1 MLKGEPV
8 DENELN
14 NQPPIN
20 KPDLLSEKQNIEN
33 ENPELAQGINPY
45 EGVDVQPVPTTNII
59 NDIRYP
65 GTSVLNPS
73 NSIVPNNNS
82 NNTNN
87 INLSPNLSEFP
98 PGLDPN
104 PENNI
109 PEDQK
114 IPYIHGEKTIICW
127 NCVSVL
133 MVKDEWSVVRCTNC
147 GKINRVPGTEDN
159 LDGAIRLNDNMNHF
173 DLYVPFVYAVITCPF
188 CQAENKVRKDAEHII
203 CFQCHNSYNVQH
215 EPWENMVANKQL
227 NNKEYPVVQQP
238 TVVNTCDNKGNEE
251 TQRLL
256 KKLIKVL
263 KNQEK
268 KPIPIMPMYD
278 RYRPIRELV
287 RDVDD
292 IDDRRFNGVRKN
304 NFFFDNDKLDKFGN
318 GLLDKGISEISKKI
332 SNIDI
337 NVENRNNNN
346 PLLGKNKDIEMES
359 LKKKLYN
366 EIRNDPKYQGYYG
379 KRNSGINNNNKFNY
393 SLRPFSF
400 KNSDERKS
408 MQYFSDKP
416 KNDAVYKLM
425 FKKNGELKKSYDI
438 NNNDINEDNLLI
450 ESKSKFDNKKEEK
463 IGLNTSKLPIG
474 KMLKTKEEVND
485 ILKNLNIDF
494 QI

>member
-8 DENELN
+8 DESELN
-14 NQPPIN
+14 NQPPKN
-20 KPDLLSEKQNIEN
+20 EPDLLSQKQMIEA
-33 ENPELAQGINPY
+33 ENPELAQGLNPY
-45 EGVDVQPVPTTNII
+45 EGVDVQKVPITNVV

-73 NSIVPNNNS
+73 NSIVPNND
-82 NNTNN
+82 NN
-87 INLSPNLSEFP
+87 
-98 PGLDPN
+98 LDPN
-104 PENNI
+104 IPEMPYGMDPNLPENNV

-203 CFQCHNSYNVQH
+203 CFQCHNSYNIQH
-215 EPWENMVANKQL
+215 EPWENMVANKSI

-238 TVVNTCDNKGNEE
+238 TVVNTCDNSGNEE

-256 KKLIKVL
+256 KKLIKTL

-278 RYRPIRELV
+278 SYRPIRELV

-292 IDDRRFNGVRKN
+292 IDDRRFNGVRKRN
-304 NFFFDNDKLDKFGN
+304 IFGN
-318 GLLDKGISEISKKI
+318 EGLGGGLQDRGISEISKKI

-337 NVENRNNNN
+337 NIEKRNNN
-346 PLLGKNKDIEMES
+346 PLLGINKDIEMES
-359 LKKKLYN
+359 LKKKLYD
-366 EIRNDPKYQGYYG
+366 EIRNDPKYQDAYG
-379 KRNSGINNNNKFNY
+379 RKNSGINNNKYNFNN
-393 SLRPFSF
+393 RPFSF
-400 KNSDERKS
+400 RNNDERKS

-438 NNNDINEDNLLI
+438 SNNDINEEDLLL
-450 ESKSKFDNKKEEK
+450 ESKSKFNKEKKQEK

>member
-1 MLKGEPV
+1 MIKGEPV
-8 DENELN
+8 DETELI
-14 NQPPIN
+14 NQPPN
-20 KPDLLSEKQNIEN
+20 TNPDLLSQKQIIEA
-33 ENPELAQGINPY
+33 ENPELSQGINPY
-45 EGVDVQPVPTTNII
+45 EGVDVQPVPNTAII
-59 NDIRYP
+59 NNVKYP
-65 GTSVLNPS
+65 GQSILNSS
-73 NSIVPNNNS
+73 NSISDNN
-82 NNTNN
+82 NN
-87 INLSPNLSEFP
+87 INNINPNLPDVPYNF
-98 PGLDPN
+98 DPN
-104 PENNI
+104 IENNI

-114 IPYIHGEKTIICW
+114 LPYIHGEKTIICW

-215 EPWENMVANKQL
+215 EPWENLVANKSI
-227 NNKEYPVVQQP
+227 NNKEYPIVQQP
-238 TVVNTCDNKGNEE
+238 NVINTCDNSGNEE

-256 KKLIKVL
+256 KKLIKTL

-268 KPIPIMPMYD
+268 KPIPIFPSYD
-278 RYRPIRELV
+278 SYRPIRELV

-292 IDDRRFNGVRKN
+292 IDYRRFNGVRKN
-304 NFFFDNDKLDKFGN
+304 NIFDPPGMVDR
-318 GLLDKGISEISKKI
+318 GISEISKKI
-332 SNIDI
+332 ANIDI
-337 NVENRNNNN
+337 NVEKRNNN
-346 PLLGKNKDIEMES
+346 PLLGNDKDNEMES
-359 LKKKLYN
+359 LKKKLYD
-366 EIRNDPKYQGYYG
+366 EIRNDPKYSSSYG
-379 KRNSGINNNNKFNY
+379 IRKTGFNFNNINN
-393 SLRPFSF
+393 RPFSF

-408 MQYFSDKP
+408 VQYFSDKP

-438 NNNDINEDNLLI
+438 SNNEINEDNLLI
-450 ESKSKFDNKKEEK
+450 KSKSNFKNEENEEK
-463 IGLNTSKLPIG
+463 RKLDTSKLPIG

>member
-8 DENELN
+8 DESELN
-14 NQPPIN
+14 NQPPKN
-20 KPDLLSEKQNIEN
+20 EPDLLSQKQMIEA
-33 ENPELAQGINPY
+33 ENPELAQGLNPY
-45 EGVDVQPVPTTNII
+45 EGVDVQKVPITNVV

-73 NSIVPNNNS
+73 NSIVPNNE
-82 NNTNN
+82 NN
-87 INLSPNLSEFP
+87 
-98 PGLDPN
+98 LDPN
-104 PENNI
+104 LPEMPYGMDPNLPENNV

-203 CFQCHNSYNVQH
+203 CFQCHNSYNIQH
-215 EPWENMVANKQL
+215 EPWENMVANKSK

-238 TVVNTCDNKGNEE
+238 TVVNTCDNSGNEE

-256 KKLIKVL
+256 KKLIKTL

-278 RYRPIRELV
+278 SYRPIRELV

-292 IDDRRFNGVRKN
+292 IDDRRFNGVRKRN
-304 NFFFDNDKLDKFGN
+304 IFGN
-318 GLLDKGISEISKKI
+318 EGLGGGLQDRGISEISKKI

-337 NVENRNNNN
+337 NIEKRNNN
-346 PLLGKNKDIEMES
+346 PLLGINKDIEMES
-359 LKKKLYN
+359 LKKKLYD
-366 EIRNDPKYQGYYG
+366 EIRNDPKYQDAYG
-379 KRNSGINNNNKFNY
+379 KRNLGNTNNKYNFNN
-393 SLRPFSF
+393 RPFSF
-400 KNSDERKS
+400 RNNDERKS

-438 NNNDINEDNLLI
+438 SNNDINEEDLLL
-450 ESKSKFDNKKEEK
+450 ESKSKFNKEK
-463 IGLNTSKLPIG
+463 KQEKVGLNTSKLPIG

>member
-8 DENELN
+8 DETEL
-14 NQPPIN
+14 NQPPIDN
-20 KPDLLSEKQNIEN
+20 KDFLSQKQMIEA
-33 ENPELAQGINPY
+33 ENPELTQGLNPF
-45 EGVDVQPVPTTNII
+45 EGVDVQKVPNTNII

-65 GTSVLNPS
+65 GTSILNS
-73 NSIVPNNNS
+73 ANSIVPNNNE
-82 NNTNN
+82 
-87 INLSPNLSEFP
+87 IDPNLP
-98 PGLDPN
+98 DMPYGLDPN
-104 PENNI
+104 PENNV

-203 CFQCHNSYNVQH
+203 CFQCHNSYNIQH
-215 EPWENMVANKQL
+215 EPWENMVANKST
-227 NNKEYPVVQQP
+227 NKKEYPVVQQP
-238 TVVNTCDNKGNEE
+238 TVVNTCDNSGNEE

-256 KKLIKVL
+256 KKLIKTL

-268 KPIPIMPMYD
+268 KPVPIMPMYD
-278 RYRPIRELV
+278 SYRPMRELV

-292 IDDRRFNGVRKN
+292 IDDRRFNGIRKQN
-304 NFFFDNDKLDKFGN
+304 IYGRGELGDNY
-318 GLLDKGISEISKKI
+318 LDKGISEISKKI
-332 SNIDI
+332 ANIDI
-337 NVENRNNNN
+337 NVENKNNN
-346 PLLGKNKDIEMES
+346 PLLGNKDIEMES

-366 EIRNDPKYQGYYG
+366 EIRNDPKYQKAYG
-379 KRNSGINNNNKFNY
+379 RRNLGLNNNKYNFSN
-393 SLRPFSF
+393 RPFSF
-400 KNSDERKS
+400 RNNDERKS

-438 NNNDINEDNLLI
+438 SSKDLDDDNNILLQ
-450 ESKSKFDNKKEEK
+450 SKSIIKKDNEEK
-463 IGLNTSKLPIG
+463 RGLDTSKLPIG

>member
-1 MLKGEPV
+1 MIKGEPV
-8 DENELN
+8 DETELI
-14 NQPPIN
+14 NQPPN
-20 KPDLLSEKQNIEN
+20 TNPDLISQKQIIES
-33 ENPELAQGINPY
+33 ENPELSQGLNPY
-45 EGVDVQPVPTTNII
+45 EGVDVQPVPNTAII
-59 NDIRYP
+59 NNVKYP
-65 GTSVLNPS
+65 GQSILNSS
-73 NSIVPNNNS
+73 NSIAENN
-82 NNTNN
+82 NN
-87 INLSPNLSEFP
+87 INNNNNPNLPDVPYNF
-98 PGLDPN
+98 DPN
-104 PENNI
+104 IENNV

-215 EPWENMVANKQL
+215 EPWENMVANKSI
-227 NNKEYPVVQQP
+227 NNKEYPIVQQP
-238 TVVNTCDNKGNEE
+238 NVINTCDNSGNEE

-256 KKLIKVL
+256 KKLIKTL

-268 KPIPIMPMYD
+268 KSIPIFPSYD
-278 RYRPIRELV
+278 SYRPIRELV

-292 IDDRRFNGVRKN
+292 IDYRRFNGVRKSN
-304 NFFFDNDKLDKFGN
+304 IFPEPGMVDR
-318 GLLDKGISEISKKI
+318 GISEISKKI
-332 SNIDI
+332 ANIDI
-337 NVENRNNNN
+337 NVEKRNNN
-346 PLLGKNKDIEMES
+346 PLLGKEKDNEMES
-359 LKKKLYN
+359 LKKKLYD
-366 EIRNDPKYQGYYG
+366 EIRNDPKYSNSYG
-379 KRNSGINNNNKFNY
+379 RRKTGFNFNNFNN
-393 SLRPFSF
+393 RPFSF
-400 KNSDERKS
+400 KNSDEKKS
-408 MQYFSDKP
+408 LQYFSDKP

-438 NNNDINEDNLLI
+438 SNNDLDEDNLLI
-450 ESKSKFDNKKEEK
+450 KSKSNFKNEQNEEK
-463 IGLNTSKLPIG
+463 RKLDTSKLPIG

>member
-1 MLKGEPV
+1 MIKGEPV
-8 DENELN
+8 DETELI
-14 NQPPIN
+14 NQPPN
-20 KPDLLSEKQNIEN
+20 TNPDLLSQKQIIEA
-33 ENPELAQGINPY
+33 ENPELSQGINPY
-45 EGVDVQPVPTTNII
+45 EGVDVQPVPNTAII
-59 NDIRYP
+59 NNIKFP
-65 GTSVLNPS
+65 GQSILNSS
-73 NSIVPNNNS
+73 NSISENN
-82 NNTNN
+82 NN
-87 INLSPNLSEFP
+87 INNINPNLPDVPYNF
-98 PGLDPN
+98 DPN
-104 PENNI
+104 IENNI

-215 EPWENMVANKQL
+215 EPWENLVANKSI
-227 NNKEYPVVQQP
+227 NNKEYPIVQQP
-238 TVVNTCDNKGNEE
+238 NVINTCDNSGNEE

-256 KKLIKVL
+256 KKLIKTL

-268 KPIPIMPMYD
+268 KPIPIFPSYD
-278 RYRPIRELV
+278 SYRPIRELV

-292 IDDRRFNGVRKN
+292 IDYRRFNGVRKN
-304 NFFFDNDKLDKFGN
+304 NIFDAPGMMDR
-318 GLLDKGISEISKKI
+318 GISEISKKI
-332 SNIDI
+332 ANIDI
-337 NVENRNNNN
+337 NVEKRNNN
-346 PLLGKNKDIEMES
+346 PLLGKDKDNEMES
-359 LKKKLYN
+359 LKKKLYD
-366 EIRNDPKYQGYYG
+366 EIRNDPKYSGSYG
-379 KRNSGINNNNKFNY
+379 RRKTGINFNNFNN
-393 SLRPFSF
+393 RPFSF
-400 KNSDERKS
+400 KHSDEGKS

-438 NNNDINEDNLLI
+438 SNNEINEDNLLI
-450 ESKSKFDNKKEEK
+450 KSKSNFKNEQNEEK
-463 IGLNTSKLPIG
+463 RKLDTSKLPIG

>member
-8 DENELN
+8 DESELN

-20 KPDLLSEKQNIEN
+20 NPDLLTQKHMIEA
-33 ENPELAQGINPY
+33 ENPELSQGINPF
-45 EGVDVQPVPTTNII
+45 EGVDVQKVPNTNII
-59 NDIRYP
+59 NDVRYP

-73 NSIVPNNNS
+73 NSIVPNNNNEINS
-82 NNTNN
+82 NLPDMPY
-87 INLSPNLSEFP
+87 NLDE
-98 PGLDPN
+98 N
-104 PENNI
+104 PENFV

-203 CFQCHNSYNVQH
+203 CFQCHNSYNIQH
-215 EPWENMVANKQL
+215 EPWENMVANKSL
-227 NNKEYPVVQQP
+227 SNKEYPVVQQP
-238 TVVNTCDNKGNEE
+238 TVVNTCDNNGNEE

-256 KKLIKVL
+256 KKLIKTL

-278 RYRPIRELV
+278 SYRPIRELV

-304 NFFFDNDKLDKFGN
+304 NIFG
-318 GLLDKGISEISKKI
+318 GGVMDKGISEISKKI

-337 NVENRNNNN
+337 NVENKNNN
-346 PLLGKNKDIEMES
+346 PLLGKGKDIEMES
-359 LKKKLYN
+359 LKKKLYD
-366 EIRNDPKYQGYYG
+366 EIRNDPKYQDSYG
-379 KRNSGINNNNKFNY
+379 RRSIGINHNKFNL
-393 SLRPFSF
+393 SNRPFSF
-400 KNSDERKS
+400 RNPDERKTV
-408 MQYFSDKP
+408 QYFSDKP

-438 NNNDINEDNLLI
+438 SNNDLDKGNILLESRGKFQI
-450 ESKSKFDNKKEEK
+450 ENKEEK
-463 IGLNTSKLPIG
+463 KKLDTSKLPIG

>member
-8 DENELN
+8 DESELN
-14 NQPPIN
+14 NQPPKN
-20 KPDLLSEKQNIEN
+20 EPDLLSQKQMIEA
-33 ENPELAQGINPY
+33 ENPELAQGLNPY
-45 EGVDVQPVPTTNII
+45 EGVDVQKVPTTNVV
-59 NDIRYP
+59 NDIKYP

-73 NSIVPNNNS
+73 NSIVPNND
-82 NNTNN
+82 NN
-87 INLSPNLSEFP
+87 
-98 PGLDPN
+98 LDPN
-104 PENNI
+104 LPEMPYGMDPNLPENNV

-203 CFQCHNSYNVQH
+203 CFQCHNSYNIQH
-215 EPWENMVANKQL
+215 EPWENMVANKSA
-227 NNKEYPVVQQP
+227 NKKDYPVVQQP
-238 TVVNTCDNKGNEE
+238 TVVNTCDNSGNEE

-256 KKLIKVL
+256 KKLIKTL

-278 RYRPIRELV
+278 SYRPIRELV

-292 IDDRRFNGVRKN
+292 IDDRRFNGVRKRN
-304 NFFFDNDKLDKFGN
+304 IFGN
-318 GLLDKGISEISKKI
+318 EGLGGGLQDRGISEISKKI

-337 NVENRNNNN
+337 NIEKRNNN
-346 PLLGKNKDIEMES
+346 PLLGINKDIEMES
-359 LKKKLYN
+359 LKKKLYD
-366 EIRNDPKYQGYYG
+366 EIRNDPKYQDAYG
-379 KRNSGINNNNKFNY
+379 IRNLGINNNKYNFNN
-393 SLRPFSF
+393 RPFSF
-400 KNSDERKS
+400 RNNDERKS

-438 NNNDINEDNLLI
+438 SNNDINEEDLLL
-450 ESKSKFDNKKEEK
+450 ESKSKFNKEKKEEK
-463 IGLNTSKLPIG
+463 VGLNTSKLPIG

>member
-20 KPDLLSEKQNIEN
+20 KQDIISEKQKIEI
-33 ENPELAQGINPY
+33 ENPELSQGINPY
-45 EGVDVQPVPTTNII
+45 EGVDVQQVPTTNII

-65 GTSVLNPS
+65 GTSVLNSS
-73 NSIVPNNNS
+73 NSIVPNNN
-82 NNTNN
+82 NNNN
-87 INLSPNLSEFP
+87 LDPNLSQFP
-98 PGLDPN
+98 PVLDPN

-215 EPWENMVANKQL
+215 EPWENMVANKQA
-227 NNKEYPVVQQP
+227 NNKEYPIVQQP
-238 TVVNTCDNKGNEE
+238 TVVNTCDNNGNEE

-268 KPIPIMPMYD
+268 KPIRFMPMYD
-278 RYRPIRELV
+278 SYRPIRELV

-304 NFFFDNDKLDKFGN
+304 NFFDNRIGN
-318 GLLDKGISEISKKI
+318 GLFDKGISEISKKI

-337 NVENRNNNN
+337 NVENRNNN

-359 LKKKLYN
+359 LKKKLYD
-366 EIRNDPKYQGYYG
+366 EIRNDPKYQNAYG
-379 KRNSGINNNNKFNY
+379 KRNSGINNNKFNY
-393 SLRPFSF
+393 RPFSF
-400 KNSDERKS
+400 RNSDERKS

-438 NNNDINEDNLLI
+438 NNNDFDENNLLI
-450 ESKSKFDNKKEEK
+450 ESKNKFNKEKKEEK

>member
-8 DENELN
+8 DESELN
-14 NQPPIN
+14 NQPPKN
-20 KPDLLSEKQNIEN
+20 EPDLLSQKQMIEA
-33 ENPELAQGINPY
+33 ENPELAQGLNPY
-45 EGVDVQPVPTTNII
+45 EGVDVQKVPTTNVV

-73 NSIVPNNNS
+73 NSIVPNND
-82 NNTNN
+82 NN
-87 INLSPNLSEFP
+87 
-98 PGLDPN
+98 LDPN
-104 PENNI
+104 LPEMPYGMDPNLPENNV

-203 CFQCHNSYNVQH
+203 CFQCHNSYNIQH
-215 EPWENMVANKQL
+215 EPWENMVANKSA
-227 NNKEYPVVQQP
+227 NKKDYPVVQQP
-238 TVVNTCDNKGNEE
+238 TVVNTCDNSGNEE

-256 KKLIKVL
+256 KKLIKTL

-278 RYRPIRELV
+278 SYRPIRELV

-292 IDDRRFNGVRKN
+292 IDDRRFNGVRKRN
-304 NFFFDNDKLDKFGN
+304 IFGN
-318 GLLDKGISEISKKI
+318 EGLGGGLQDRGISEISKKI

-337 NVENRNNNN
+337 NIEKRNNN
-346 PLLGKNKDIEMES
+346 PLLGINKDIEMES
-359 LKKKLYN
+359 LKKKLYD
-366 EIRNDPKYQGYYG
+366 EIRNDPKYQDAYG
-379 KRNSGINNNNKFNY
+379 RRNLGNTNNKYTFNN
-393 SLRPFSF
+393 RPFSF
-400 KNSDERKS
+400 RNNDERKS

-438 NNNDINEDNLLI
+438 SSNDINEENLLL
-450 ESKSKFDNKKEEK
+450 ESKSKFNKEKKEEK
-463 IGLNTSKLPIG
+463 VGLNTSKLPIG

>member
-8 DENELN
+8 DESELI

-20 KPDLLSEKQNIEN
+20 NQDLLTQKTKLESEI
-33 ENPELAQGINPY
+33 PELSQGLNPFD
-45 EGVDVQPVPTTNII
+45 GVDVQKVPTTNII
-59 NDIRYP
+59 NDVRYP
-65 GTSVLNPS
+65 GRSVLNSS
-73 NSIVPNNNS
+73 NSIILNN
-82 NNTNN
+82 NN
-87 INLSPNLSEFP
+87 INNIENPNLNVPEMP
-98 PGLDPN
+98 YGLDPN

-114 IPYIHGEKTIICW
+114 IPYIHGEKTIVCW

-203 CFQCHNSYNVQH
+203 CFQCHNSYNIQH
-215 EPWENMVANKQL
+215 EPWENMVANKSS
-227 NNKEYPVVQQP
+227 NNKEYPIVQQP
-238 TVVNTCDNKGNEE
+238 TVVNTCDNNGNEE

-256 KKLIKVL
+256 KKLIKTL

-268 KPIPIMPMYD
+268 KPVPIFPPPLYD
-278 RYRPIRELV
+278 SYRPIRELV

-292 IDDRRFNGVRKN
+292 IDDRRFNGVKKRN
-304 NFFFDNDKLDKFGN
+304 IFSG
-318 GLLDKGISEISKKI
+318 KGFMDTGINEISKKI
-332 SNIDI
+332 SAIDI
-337 NVENRNNNN
+337 KVENKNNN
-346 PLLGKNKDIEMES
+346 PLLGQDKDMEMES
-359 LKKKLYN
+359 LKKKLYD
-366 EIRNDPKYQGYYG
+366 EIRNDPKYQDYYSRKNYG
-379 KRNSGINNNNKFNY
+379 SMNNNKFNY
-393 SLRPFSF
+393 RPFSF
-400 KNSDERKS
+400 KGPEEKNMK
-408 MQYFSDKP
+408 YFSDKP

-438 NNNDINEDNLLI
+438 SGDKINEDDLLL
-450 ESKSKFDNKKEEK
+450 ESKSIIKKDNKNE
-463 IGLNTSKLPIG
+463 ISKLPVG
-474 KMLKTKEEVND
+474 KMLKTKDEVND
-485 ILKNLNIDF
+485 ILKKLNIDF

>member
-8 DENELN
+8 DESELN
-14 NQPPIN
+14 NQPPKN
-20 KPDLLSEKQNIEN
+20 EPDLLSQKQMIEA
-33 ENPELAQGINPY
+33 ENPELAQGLNPY
-45 EGVDVQPVPTTNII
+45 EGVDVQKVPTTNVV

-73 NSIVPNNNS
+73 NSIVPNND
-82 NNTNN
+82 NN
-87 INLSPNLSEFP
+87 
-98 PGLDPN
+98 LDPN
-104 PENNI
+104 LPEMPYGMDPNLPENNV

-203 CFQCHNSYNVQH
+203 CFQCHNSYNIQH
-215 EPWENMVANKQL
+215 EPWENMVANKSA
-227 NNKEYPVVQQP
+227 NKKDYPVVQQP
-238 TVVNTCDNKGNEE
+238 TVVNTCDNSGNEE

-256 KKLIKVL
+256 KKLIKTL

-278 RYRPIRELV
+278 SYRPIRELV

-292 IDDRRFNGVRKN
+292 IDDRRFNGVRKRN
-304 NFFFDNDKLDKFGN
+304 IFGN
-318 GLLDKGISEISKKI
+318 EGLGGGLQDRGISEISKKI

-337 NVENRNNNN
+337 NIEKRNNN
-346 PLLGKNKDIEMES
+346 PLLGINKDIEMES
-359 LKKKLYN
+359 LKKKLYD
-366 EIRNDPKYQGYYG
+366 EIRNDPKYQDAYG
-379 KRNSGINNNNKFNY
+379 RRNLGINNNKYNFNN
-393 SLRPFSF
+393 RPFSF
-400 KNSDERKS
+400 RNNDERKS

-438 NNNDINEDNLLI
+438 SSSDINEENLLL
-450 ESKSKFDNKKEEK
+450 ESKSKFNKEKKEEK
-463 IGLNTSKLPIG
+463 VCLNTSKLPIG

>member
-1 MLKGEPV
+1 MIKGEPV
-8 DENELN
+8 DDTELI
-14 NQPPIN
+14 NQPP
-20 KPDLLSEKQNIEN
+20 N
-33 ENPELAQGINPY
+33 ENPDFLTQKHIIEAENPQLSQGVNPY
-45 EGVDVQPVPTTNII
+45 EGVDVQQVPNTKIV
-59 NDIRYP
+59 NDIRFP
-65 GTSVLNPS
+65 GSSVLNQG
-73 NSIVPNNNS
+73 NSISNNN
-82 NNTNN
+82 NN
-87 INLSPNLSEFP
+87 INDLDPNLSP
-98 PGLDPN
+98 MPYDINSN
-104 PENNI
+104 PENNV

-188 CQAENKVRKDAEHII
+188 CQAENKVRKDAEHVI
-203 CFQCHNSYNVQH
+203 CFQCHNSYNIQH
-215 EPWENMVANKQL
+215 EPWENMVANKSL
-227 NNKEYPVVQQP
+227 SNNKDYPIVQQP
-238 TVVNTCDNKGNEE
+238 SVINTCDNSGNEE

-256 KKLIKVL
+256 RKLIKTL

-268 KPIPIMPMYD
+268 KPIPILPMYD
-278 RYRPIRELV
+278 SYRPIRELV

-292 IDDRRFNGVRKN
+292 IDDRRFNGIRKN
-304 NFFFDNDKLDKFGN
+304 NYFPSNDNM
-318 GLLDKGISEISKKI
+318 DKGISEISKKI
-332 SNIDI
+332 ANIDI
-337 NVENRNNNN
+337 NIEKRNNN
-346 PLLGKNKDIEMES
+346 PLLGKSGDIEMES

-366 EIRNDPKYQGYYG
+366 EIRNDPKYQEAYG
-379 KRNSGINNNNKFNY
+379 KRNYGFSNNKFNY
-393 SLRPFSF
+393 RPYSF

-408 MQYFSDKP
+408 SVQYFSDKP

-425 FKKNGELKKSYDI
+425 FKKNGELKQSYDI
-438 NNNDINEDNLLI
+438 NNNDFDENNLLI
-450 ESKSKFDNKKEEK
+450 ESKNNFKIKKEKNEEK
-463 IGLNTSKLPIG
+463 GKLDTSKLPIG

>member
-8 DENELN
+8 DESELN
-14 NQPPIN
+14 NQPP
-20 KPDLLSEKQNIEN
+20 KKEPDLLSQKQMIEA
-33 ENPELAQGINPY
+33 ENPELAQGLNPY
-45 EGVDVQPVPTTNII
+45 EGVDVQKVPITNVV

-73 NSIVPNNNS
+73 NSIVPNND
-82 NNTNN
+82 NN
-87 INLSPNLSEFP
+87 
-98 PGLDPN
+98 LDPN
-104 PENNI
+104 IPEMPYGMDPNLPENNV

-203 CFQCHNSYNVQH
+203 CFQCHNSYNIQH
-215 EPWENMVANKQL
+215 EPWENMVANKSI

-238 TVVNTCDNKGNEE
+238 TVVNTCDNSGNEE

-256 KKLIKVL
+256 KKLIKTL

-278 RYRPIRELV
+278 SYRPIRELV

-292 IDDRRFNGVRKN
+292 IDDRRFNGVRKRN
-304 NFFFDNDKLDKFGN
+304 IFGN
-318 GLLDKGISEISKKI
+318 EGLGGGLQDRGISEISKKI

-337 NVENRNNNN
+337 NIEKRNNN
-346 PLLGKNKDIEMES
+346 PLLGINKDIEMES
-359 LKKKLYN
+359 LKKKLYD
-366 EIRNDPKYQGYYG
+366 EIRNDPKYQDAYG
-379 KRNSGINNNNKFNY
+379 RKNSGINNNKYNFNN
-393 SLRPFSF
+393 RPFSF
-400 KNSDERKS
+400 RNNDERKS

-438 NNNDINEDNLLI
+438 SNNDINEEDLLL
-450 ESKSKFDNKKEEK
+450 ESKSKFNKEKKQEK

>member
-8 DENELN
+8 DESELN
-14 NQPPIN
+14 NQPPKN
-20 KPDLLSEKQNIEN
+20 EPDLLSQKQMIEA
-33 ENPELAQGINPY
+33 ENPELAQGLNPY
-45 EGVDVQPVPTTNII
+45 EGVDVQKVPITNVV

-73 NSIVPNNNS
+73 NSIVPNNE
-82 NNTNN
+82 NN
-87 INLSPNLSEFP
+87 
-98 PGLDPN
+98 LDPN
-104 PENNI
+104 LPEMPYGMDPNLPENNV

-203 CFQCHNSYNVQH
+203 CFQCHNSYNIQH
-215 EPWENMVANKQL
+215 EPWENMVANKSK

-238 TVVNTCDNKGNEE
+238 TVVNTCDNSGNEE

-256 KKLIKVL
+256 KKLIKTL

-278 RYRPIRELV
+278 SYRPIRELV

-292 IDDRRFNGVRKN
+292 IDDRRFNGVRKRN
-304 NFFFDNDKLDKFGN
+304 IFGN
-318 GLLDKGISEISKKI
+318 EGLGGGLQDRGISEISKKI

-337 NVENRNNNN
+337 NIEKRNNN
-346 PLLGKNKDIEMES
+346 PLLGINKDIEMES
-359 LKKKLYN
+359 LKKKLYD
-366 EIRNDPKYQGYYG
+366 EIRNDPKYQDAYG
-379 KRNSGINNNNKFNY
+379 RRNSGINNNKYNFNN
-393 SLRPFSF
+393 RPFSF
-400 KNSDERKS
+400 RNNDERKS

-438 NNNDINEDNLLI
+438 SNNDINEEDLLL
-450 ESKSKFDNKKEEK
+450 ESKSKFNKEKKQEK

>member
-8 DENELN
+8 DESELN
-14 NQPPIN
+14 NQPPKN
-20 KPDLLSEKQNIEN
+20 EPDLLSQKQMIEA
-33 ENPELAQGINPY
+33 ENPELAQGLNPY
-45 EGVDVQPVPTTNII
+45 EGVDVQKVPTTNVV

-73 NSIVPNNNS
+73 NSIVPNND
-82 NNTNN
+82 NN
-87 INLSPNLSEFP
+87 
-98 PGLDPN
+98 LDPN
-104 PENNI
+104 LPEMPYGMDPNLPENNV

-203 CFQCHNSYNVQH
+203 CFQCHNSYNIQH
-215 EPWENMVANKQL
+215 EPWENMVANKSA
-227 NNKEYPVVQQP
+227 NKKDYPVVQQP
-238 TVVNTCDNKGNEE
+238 TVVNTCDNSGNEE

-256 KKLIKVL
+256 KKLIKTL

-278 RYRPIRELV
+278 SYRPIRELV

-292 IDDRRFNGVRKN
+292 IDDRRFNGVRKRN
-304 NFFFDNDKLDKFGN
+304 IFGN
-318 GLLDKGISEISKKI
+318 EGLGGGLQDRGISEISKKI

-337 NVENRNNNN
+337 NIEKRNNN
-346 PLLGKNKDIEMES
+346 PLLGINKDIEMES
-359 LKKKLYN
+359 LKKKLYD
-366 EIRNDPKYQGYYG
+366 EIRNDPKYQDAYG
-379 KRNSGINNNNKFNY
+379 RRNLGINNNKYNFNN
-393 SLRPFSF
+393 RPFSF
-400 KNSDERKS
+400 KNNDERKS

-438 NNNDINEDNLLI
+438 SSNDINEENLLL
-450 ESKSKFDNKKEEK
+450 ESKSKFNKEKKEEK
-463 IGLNTSKLPIG
+463 VCLNTSKLPIG

>member
-8 DENELN
+8 DESELN
-14 NQPPIN
+14 NQPPKN
-20 KPDLLSEKQNIEN
+20 EPDLLSQKQMIEA
-33 ENPELAQGINPY
+33 ENPELAQGLNPY
-45 EGVDVQPVPTTNII
+45 EGVDVQKVPTTNVV

-73 NSIVPNNNS
+73 NSIVPNND
-82 NNTNN
+82 NN
-87 INLSPNLSEFP
+87 
-98 PGLDPN
+98 LDPN
-104 PENNI
+104 LPEMPYGMDPNLPENNV

-203 CFQCHNSYNVQH
+203 CFQCHNSYNIQH
-215 EPWENMVANKQL
+215 EPWENMVANKSA
-227 NNKEYPVVQQP
+227 NKKDYPVVQQP
-238 TVVNTCDNKGNEE
+238 TVVNTCDNSGNEE

-256 KKLIKVL
+256 KKLIKTL

-278 RYRPIRELV
+278 SYRPIRELV

-292 IDDRRFNGVRKN
+292 IDDRRFNGVRKRN
-304 NFFFDNDKLDKFGN
+304 IFGN
-318 GLLDKGISEISKKI
+318 EGLGGGLQDRGISEISKKI

-337 NVENRNNNN
+337 NIEKRNNN
-346 PLLGKNKDIEMES
+346 PLLGINKDIEMES
-359 LKKKLYN
+359 LKKKLYD
-366 EIRNDPKYQGYYG
+366 EIRNDPKYQDAYG
-379 KRNSGINNNNKFNY
+379 RRNLGINNNKYNFNN
-393 SLRPFSF
+393 RPFSF
-400 KNSDERKS
+400 RNNDERKS

-438 NNNDINEDNLLI
+438 SSNDLDKGNILLESRGKFQI
-450 ESKSKFDNKKEEK
+450 ENKEEK
-463 IGLNTSKLPIG
+463 KKLDTSKLPIG

>member
-8 DENELN
+8 DESELN
-14 NQPPIN
+14 NQSPN
-20 KPDLLSEKQNIEN
+20 NNLNLLAEKQMIES

-45 EGVDVQPVPTTNII
+45 EGVDIQKVPNTNVI

-65 GTSVLNPS
+65 GTSVLNPT
-73 NSIVPNNNS
+73 NSIVANNN
-82 NNTNN
+82 TD
-87 INLSPNLSEFP
+87 PNLPSIPYDSEQ
-98 PGLDPN
+98 N
-104 PENNI
+104 PENNV

-127 NCVSVL
+127 NCMSVL

-203 CFQCHNSYNVQH
+203 CFQCHNSYNIQH
-215 EPWENMVANKQL
+215 EPWENMVANKSSS
-227 NNKEYPVVQQP
+227 NKEYPIVQQP
-238 TVVNTCDNKGNEE
+238 TVVNTCDNSGNEE

-256 KKLIKVL
+256 KKLIKTL
-263 KNQEK
+263 KNQER

-278 RYRPIRELV
+278 SYRPIRELV

-292 IDDRRFNGVRKN
+292 IDDRRFNGVRKQN
-304 NFFFDNDKLDKFGN
+304 IFGD
-318 GLLDKGISEISKKI
+318 GFMDKGISDISKKI
-332 SNIDI
+332 ANIDI
-337 NVENRNNNN
+337 NVEKKNNN

-359 LKKKLYN
+359 LKKKLYE
-366 EIRNDPKYQGYYG
+366 EIRSDPKYQDAYG
-379 KRNSGINNNNKFNY
+379 RRSLGINNKFN
-393 SLRPFSF
+393 LNNRPFSF
-400 KNSDERKS
+400 RNSDERKS
-408 MQYFSDKP
+408 AKYFSDKP
-416 KNDAVYKLM
+416 RNDAVYKLM
-425 FKKNGELKKSYDI
+425 FKKNGELKKSYDVS
-438 NNNDINEDNLLI
+438 NNDINKDNILL
-450 ESKSKFDNKKEEK
+450 ESKSEFKKEK
-463 IGLNTSKLPIG
+463 NKQKGSFDTSKLPIG
-474 KMLKTKEEVND
+474 KMLKTKDEVND

>member
-20 KPDLLSEKQNIEN
+20 KQDIISEKQKIEI
-33 ENPELAQGINPY
+33 ENPELSQGINPY
-45 EGVDVQPVPTTNII
+45 EGVDVQQVPTTNII

-65 GTSVLNPS
+65 GTSVLNSS
-73 NSIVPNNNS
+73 NSIVPNNN
-82 NNTNN
+82 
-87 INLSPNLSEFP
+87 NLDPNLSQFP

-215 EPWENMVANKQL
+215 EPWENMVANKQA
-227 NNKEYPVVQQP
+227 NNKEYPIVQQP
-238 TVVNTCDNKGNEE
+238 TVVNTCDNNGNEE

-268 KPIPIMPMYD
+268 KPIRFMPMYD
-278 RYRPIRELV
+278 SYRPIRELV

-304 NFFFDNDKLDKFGN
+304 NFFDNRIGN
-318 GLLDKGISEISKKI
+318 GLFDKGISEISKKI

-337 NVENRNNNN
+337 NVENRNNN

-359 LKKKLYN
+359 LKKKLYD
-366 EIRNDPKYQGYYG
+366 EIRNDPKYQNAYG
-379 KRNSGINNNNKFNY
+379 KRNSGINNNKFNY
-393 SLRPFSF
+393 RPFSF
-400 KNSDERKS
+400 RNSDERKS

-438 NNNDINEDNLLI
+438 NNNDFDENNLLI
-450 ESKSKFDNKKEEK
+450 ESKNKFIKEKKEEK

>member
-8 DENELN
+8 DESELN
-14 NQPPIN
+14 NQPPKN
-20 KPDLLSEKQNIEN
+20 EPDLLSQKQMIEA
-33 ENPELAQGINPY
+33 ENPELAQGLNPY
-45 EGVDVQPVPTTNII
+45 EGVDVQKVPTTNVV

-73 NSIVPNNNS
+73 NSIVPNND
-82 NNTNN
+82 NN
-87 INLSPNLSEFP
+87 
-98 PGLDPN
+98 LDPN
-104 PENNI
+104 LPEMPYGMDPNLPENNV

-203 CFQCHNSYNVQH
+203 CFQCHNSYNIQH
-215 EPWENMVANKQL
+215 EPWENMVANKSA
-227 NNKEYPVVQQP
+227 NKKDYPVVQQP
-238 TVVNTCDNKGNEE
+238 TVVNTCDNSGNEE

-256 KKLIKVL
+256 KKLIKTL

-278 RYRPIRELV
+278 SYRPIRELV

-292 IDDRRFNGVRKN
+292 IDDRRFDGVRKRN
-304 NFFFDNDKLDKFGN
+304 IFGN
-318 GLLDKGISEISKKI
+318 EGLGGGLQDRRISEISKKI

-337 NVENRNNNN
+337 NIEKRNNN
-346 PLLGKNKDIEMES
+346 PLLGINKDIEMES
-359 LKKKLYN
+359 LKKKLYD
-366 EIRNDPKYQGYYG
+366 EIRNDPKYQDAYG
-379 KRNSGINNNNKFNY
+379 RRNLGINNNKYNFNN
-393 SLRPFSF
+393 RPFSF
-400 KNSDERKS
+400 RNNDERKS

-438 NNNDINEDNLLI
+438 SSNDINEENLLL
-450 ESKSKFDNKKEEK
+450 ESKSKFNKEKKEEK
-463 IGLNTSKLPIG
+463 VGLNTSKLPIG

>member
-188 CQAENKVRKDAEHII
+188 CQAEK
-203 CFQCHNSYNVQH
+203 
-215 EPWENMVANKQL
+215 
-227 NNKEYPVVQQP
+227 
-238 TVVNTCDNKGNEE
+238 
-251 TQRLL
+251 
-256 KKLIKVL
+256 
-263 KNQEK
+263 
-268 KPIPIMPMYD
+268 
-278 RYRPIRELV
+278 
-287 RDVDD
+287 
-292 IDDRRFNGVRKN
+292 
-304 NFFFDNDKLDKFGN
+304 
-318 GLLDKGISEISKKI
+318 
-332 SNIDI
+332 
-337 NVENRNNNN
+337 
-346 PLLGKNKDIEMES
+346 
-359 LKKKLYN
+359 
-366 EIRNDPKYQGYYG
+366 
-379 KRNSGINNNNKFNY
+379 
-393 SLRPFSF
+393 
-400 KNSDERKS
+400 
-408 MQYFSDKP
+408 
-416 KNDAVYKLM
+416 
-425 FKKNGELKKSYDI
+425 
-438 NNNDINEDNLLI
+438 
-450 ESKSKFDNKKEEK
+450 
-463 IGLNTSKLPIG
+463 
-474 KMLKTKEEVND
+474 LKTK
-485 ILKNLNIDF
+485 
-494 QI
+494 